1 MIQRIQSVWLLL
13 AAACAALT
21 FRLSFFSGNKTGAD
35 NMPVFEKLT
44 ASSDFLVLIFT
55 SFLVGGCLVL
65 IFLFKNRKQQLWLT
79 IAAIVVAVAN
89 IILYFKEIKS
99 FIPNQ
104 GNYDL
109 TSILSFA
116 IPVFLILAAR
126 GIWQDEMLVKSAD
139 RLR

>member
-21 FRLSFFSGNKTGAD
+21 FRLSFFSGNKTGSD
-35 NMPVFEKLT
+35 NISAFEKLT
-44 ASSDFLVLIFT
+44 ASSDFLLLVLT

-79 IAAIVVAVAN
+79 IAAIVIAVIN
-89 IILYFKEIKS
+89 IILYFKETKS

-126 GIWQDEMLVKSAD
+126 GIWNDDKLVKSAD